1 MTARLGRRR
10 PTVFFSSLLLFFVG
24 PGIVTTVHA
33 ATVVL
38 VRSPQPTADAAEA
51 TVRLRGELVSAG
63 FDVRVIDPPLG
74 ADIRASLEEAAAGPE
89 VEAVVAIL
97 GGGSSDASGNSAE
110 LWVIDRVTGKTVV
123 RRVPTP
129 AGSTHGAEVL
139 SIRAMELLRASFLEV
154 ALSASRTP
162 KVAEQPPAPPPSAE
176 VTRLT
181 NAAIADVVGNR
192 WPSTWAIE
200 AGGCVLGSLQ
210 GVTPSI
216 MPLVRVQRAFGNHAL
231 GRMTLAGFGTKPRIT
246 NTQGGTGEEA
256 EITQQFGLLEL
267 GYRFR
272 ANRVL
277 QPFISVGAGAL
288 HVSAAGH
295 NVSTPIQPRTN
306 ERWSLLGD
314 AGTGV
319 HFWFHGRFEIAVE
332 AHAQFA
338 RPYPVIRY
346 LTRDIAVEGRPTLTG
361 SLTLVAWM

>member
-10 PTVFFSSLLLFFVG
+10 PTALFFSLLLFVG
-24 PGIVTTVHA
+24 LGIVPTVHA

-74 ADIRASLEEAAAGPE
+74 ADTRASLEEAAAGPE

-139 SIRAMELLRASFLEV
+139 SIRALELLRASFLEV
-154 ALSASRTP
+154 ALSASHAP
-162 KVAEQPPAPPPSAE
+162 KVTEQPPAPPPSTE

-192 WPSTWAIE
+192 WPSTWALE
-200 AGGCVLGSLQ
+200 AGGCVLGSLE
-210 GVTPSI
+210 GVTPSV
-216 MPLVRVQRAFGNHAL
+216 MPLVRVQRAIGDQGLARITF
-231 GRMTLAGFGTKPRIT
+231 AGFGTRPRIT
-246 NTQGGTGEEA
+246 NAQGGTGEEA
-256 EITQQFGLLEL
+256 EVVQQFGILEA

-272 ANRVL
+272 ANRVF
-277 QPFISVGAGAL
+277 QPFISAGAGSL
-288 HVSAAGH
+288 HVSAAGY
-295 NVSTPIQPRTN
+295 NVSTPIQPRAN

-314 AGTGV
+314 VGTGV
-319 HFWFHGRFEIAVE
+319 HLWFHGRFELAME

-346 LTRDIAVEGRPTLTG
+346 LTKDIAVEGRPSLIG
-361 SLTLVAWM
+361 SLTLMVWM